1 MIELIDFT
9 NSTISNR
16 DLQYAGRAG
25 EKRGI
30 VLNELNC
37 LALLHNLSILEKS

>member
-1 MIELIDFT
+1 MEKIIKEVSIMIELIDFT

-30 VLNELNC
+30 VLNGEYWF
-37 LALLHNLSILEKS
+37 